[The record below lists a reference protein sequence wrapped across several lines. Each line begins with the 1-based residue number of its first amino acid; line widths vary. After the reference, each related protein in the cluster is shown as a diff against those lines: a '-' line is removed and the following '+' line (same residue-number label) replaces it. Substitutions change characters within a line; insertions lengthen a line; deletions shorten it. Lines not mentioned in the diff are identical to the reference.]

1 MSLLFNKRLKTE
13 IEDHKYK
20 GKYSLKDIFR
30 SYLTIEEL
38 RRHPEI
44 TPAVQGDKKLTLDIL
59 SHKKPK
65 IIKSKGIRNEK
76 RIKFA
81 SNLNSFHKIFFDYY
95 KDQRKSND
103 IIYAL
108 SQENKQFIK
117 KYKKT
122 NLNKKSYKEQF
133 NDIKLGYQKMD
144 YYVPSLEGKKNL
156 FNGNILLS
164 NNQELRDYISNDLGN
179 RLSNSKSLSFLHKI
193 NLKLGDKTSEK
204 KLELINRHIDMA
216 SINKDK
222 IEKDK
227 LKEIKKDQKDIN
239 NIRGTINSIDDIDY
253 FFDTNNKQYLEILKN
268 QESVDN
274 SLKLTTRV
282 NSANNCFENVKVQ
295 NNLNTIENVDLS
307 DRQLKNRQ
315 KSTNDINKR
324 FNIKQLGA
332 KLNRINSVC
341 EGKVNNIYL
350 KNYNKIDDIQDIQD
364 DNKSPLER
372 LYDEISTKKNVL
384 NYQPK
389 IKEYLQSKNYDL
401 SHKIN
406 ITSVCNNLE
415 KARLKINDSKN
426 LIKDMQLRKQLRS
439 VASNIDKFKN
449 KDINMKIRM
458 NNVEDKIIKLFC
470 NINNPKK

>member
-13 IEDHKYK
+13 IEDHKFK

-108 SQENKQFIK
+108 SQENRLFIK
-117 KYKKT
+117 KYKQT
-122 NLNKKSYKEQF
+122 NLNKKSYKEKF

-156 FNGNILLS
+156 FNGNILLA
-164 NNQELRDYISNDLGN
+164 NNQELKDYISNDLGN
-179 RLSNSKSLSFLHKI
+179 HLSNSKSLSFLHKI

-204 KLELINRHIDMA
+204 KLEQINRHIDMA
-216 SINKDK
+216 LINKDK

-227 LKEIKKDQKDIN
+227 LKEIKKDQIDID

-253 FFDTNNKQYLEILKN
+253 FFDSDNKQYLEILKN
-268 QESVDN
+268 QESVEN

-295 NNLNTIENVDLS
+295 NNLNTIENVELS
-307 DRQLKNRQ
+307 HRQLKNKQ
-315 KSTNDINKR
+315 NSTNDLNKR
-324 FNIKQLGA
+324 YNIKQLGE

-341 EGKVNNIYL
+341 ERKVNNIYL
-350 KNYNKIDDIQDIQD
+350 ENNNKMDDIHDV
-364 DNKSPLER
+364 NKSPLEK
-372 LYDEISTKKNVL
+372 LYDEISTKKNL
-384 NYQPK
+384 MNYQPK

-406 ITSVCNNLE
+406 ISSVCNNLE

-439 VASNIDKFKN
+439 VASNIDKIKN
-449 KDINMKIRM
+449 KDINMKIKM

>member
-1 MSLLFNKRLKTE
+1 MSLLFNKRVKTE
-13 IEDHKYK
+13 IEEHKYK

-30 SYLTIEEL
+30 SYLTIDEL

-44 TPAVQGDKKLTLDIL
+44 TPAVKGDKKLTLDIL
-59 SHKKPK
+59 SQKKPK

-95 KDQRKSND
+95 KDQKKSND

-122 NLNKKSYKEQF
+122 NLSKKSYKEKF
-133 NDIKLGYQKMD
+133 NDIKLGYQKMN
-144 YYVPSLEGKKNL
+144 YYVPSLEEKKNL

-164 NNQELRDYISNDLGN
+164 NNQELKDYISNDLGN
-179 RLSNSKSLSFLHKI
+179 HLSNSKSLSFLHRI

-204 KLELINRHIDMA
+204 KLELINRNIDMA

-222 IEKDK
+222 IVKDK
-227 LKEIKKDQKDIN
+227 LKEIKKDQIDIN
-239 NIRGTINSIDDIDY
+239 NILGTMNSIDDIDY
-253 FFDTNNKQYLEILKN
+253 FFDSNNKQYLEILKN
-268 QESVDN
+268 QESLDN
-274 SLKLTTRV
+274 SLKQTTRV

-295 NNLNTIENVDLS
+295 NNLNTIENVELS
-307 DRQLKNRQ
+307 DRQLKNN
-315 KSTNDINKR
+315 KLTNEFNKKY
-324 FNIKQLGA
+324 NIKQLGP

-341 EGKVNNIYL
+341 EGKVNKKNIYF
-350 KNYNKIDDIQDIQD
+350 KNYNKISDIKD
-364 DNKSPLER
+364 DNKSTLEK
-372 LYDEISTKKNVL
+372 LYDEISTKKNLL

-389 IKEYLQSKNYDL
+389 IKEYLQSKKYDL

-406 ITSVCNNLE
+406 IASVCNNLE

-439 VASNIDKFKN
+439 VASNIDKIKN
-449 KDINMKIRM
+449 KDINVKIRM
-458 NNVEDKIIKLFC
+458 NNVQDKIIKLFC

>member
-1 MSLLFNKRLKTE
+1 MSSMFNKRLKTE
-13 IEDHKYK
+13 IEEHKYK
-20 GKYSLKDIFR
+20 GKYSLKDIF
-30 SYLTIEEL
+30 STYLSNEEL

-44 TPAVQGDKKLTLDIL
+44 TPAIKGDKKLTLDIL
-59 SHKKPK
+59 SKKKPK
-65 IIKSKGIRNEK
+65 VIKSKGIRNEK
-76 RIKFA
+76 KMKFA

-122 NLNKKSYKEQF
+122 NLNKKNYKEKF
-133 NDIKLGYQKMD
+133 TDIKLGYEKMD

-164 NNQELRDYISNDLGN
+164 NNQELKDYISNDLGSH
-179 RLSNSKSLSFLHKI
+179 LSNSKSLSFLHKI
-193 NLKLGDKTSEK
+193 KLKLGDKTSEK
-204 KLELINRHIDMA
+204 KLEHINKHIDFNL
-216 SINKDK
+216 INKDK

-227 LKEIKKDQKDIN
+227 LKEIKKDQIDIN

-253 FFDTNNKQYLEILKN
+253 FFDTDNKQYLEILRN
-268 QESVDN
+268 QESMDN

-295 NNLNTIENVDLS
+295 NNINTIQTMELS
-307 DRQLKNRQ
+307 DRQ
-315 KSTNDINKR
+315 KSTNNINKK

-332 KLNRINSVC
+332 KLNRINSMS
-341 EGKVNNIYL
+341 EGKMNNIYLNL
-350 KNYNKIDDIQDIQD
+350 KNYNKIGDVQDV
-364 DNKSPLER
+364 NKSPLEK
-372 LYDEISTKKNVL
+372 LYDEISTKKNVM

-439 VASNIDKFKN
+439 VASNIDKIKN

-470 NINNPKK
+470 NMNNPKK

>member
-13 IEDHKYK
+13 IEEHKFK

-44 TPAVQGDKKLTLDIL
+44 TPAVKGDKKLTLDIL

-65 IIKSKGIRNEK
+65 IIKSKGIRNERK
-76 RIKFA
+76 IKFA
-81 SNLNSFHKIFFDYY
+81 SYLNSFHKIFFDYY

-103 IIYAL
+103 IIYSL

-122 NLNKKSYKEQF
+122 NLNKKSYKEKF
-133 NDIKLGYQKMD
+133 NDIKLGYQKMN
-144 YYVPSLEGKKNL
+144 YYVPSLEDKKNL

-164 NNQELRDYISNDLGN
+164 NNQELKDYISNDLGN
-179 RLSNSKSLSFLHKI
+179 HLSNSKSLSFLHKI

-204 KLELINRHIDMA
+204 KLEQINRHIDMVL
-216 SINKDK
+216 INKDK

-227 LKEIKKDQKDIN
+227 LKEIKKDQIDID
-239 NIRGTINSIDDIDY
+239 NIRGTLNSIEDIDL
-253 FFDTNNKQYLEILKN
+253 FFDTNNKQYLEILRN
-268 QESVDN
+268 QESVEN

-282 NSANNCFENVKVQ
+282 NSANNRFENVKVK
-295 NNLNTIENVDLS
+295 NNLNTIENVDIS
-307 DRQLKNRQ
+307 ERQLQNKQ
-315 KSTNDINKR
+315 KSTNEIKKK

-332 KLNRINSVC
+332 KLNRINSIC
-341 EGKVNNIYL
+341 EGKVNNIYFR
-350 KNYNKIDDIQDIQD
+350 NYNKMGDIQDVNI
-364 DNKSPLER
+364 SPLEK
-372 LYDEISTKKNVL
+372 LYDEISTKKNAL

-406 ITSVCNNLE
+406 IKSVCNNLE

-426 LIKDMQLRKQLRS
+426 LVKDMQLRKQLRS
-439 VASNIDKFKN
+439 VASNIDKIKS

>member
-13 IEDHKYK
+13 IEDHKFK

-44 TPAVQGDKKLTLDIL
+44 TPAVKGDKKLTLDIL
-59 SHKKPK
+59 SKKKPK
-65 IIKSKGIRNEK
+65 IIKSKGIRNERK
-76 RIKFA
+76 IKFA
-81 SNLNSFHKIFFDYY
+81 SYLNSFHKIFFDYY

-103 IIYAL
+103 IIYSL

-122 NLNKKSYKEQF
+122 NLNKKSYKEKF
-133 NDIKLGYQKMD
+133 NDIKLGYQKMN
-144 YYVPSLEGKKNL
+144 YYVPSLEDKKNL

-164 NNQELRDYISNDLGN
+164 NNQELKDYISNDLGN
-179 RLSNSKSLSFLHKI
+179 HLSNSKSLSFLHKI

-204 KLELINRHIDMA
+204 KLEQINRHIDMA
-216 SINKDK
+216 LINKDK

-227 LKEIKKDQKDIN
+227 LKEIKKDQIDID

-253 FFDTNNKQYLEILKN
+253 FFDTNNKQYLEILRS
-268 QESVDN
+268 QESVEN

-295 NNLNTIENVDLS
+295 NNLNTIENVKLS
-307 DRQLKNRQ
+307 DRQLMNKQ
-315 KSTNDINKR
+315 KSTNDFNKN
-324 FNIKQLGA
+324 FNIKQLGV

-341 EGKVNNIYL
+341 EEKMSNIYL
-350 KNYNKIDDIQDIQD
+350 EKYNKMDVIQDV
-364 DNKSPLER
+364 NKSPLEK
-372 LYDEISTKKNVL
+372 LYDEISTKKNVMS
-384 NYQPK
+384 YQPK

-406 ITSVCNNLE
+406 ISSVCNNLE

-426 LIKDMQLRKQLRS
+426 LIKDMQLRKQLSS
-439 VASNIDKFKN
+439 VASNIDKIKN
-449 KDINMKIRM
+449 KDVNMKIKM

>member
-13 IEDHKYK
+13 IEDHKFK

-59 SHKKPK
+59 SQKKPK

-108 SQENKQFIK
+108 SQENRLFIK
-117 KYKKT
+117 KYKQT
-122 NLNKKSYKEQF
+122 NLNKKSYKEKF

-156 FNGNILLS
+156 FNGNILLA
-164 NNQELRDYISNDLGN
+164 NNQELKDYISNDLGN
-179 RLSNSKSLSFLHKI
+179 HLSNSKSLSFLHKI

-204 KLELINRHIDMA
+204 KLEQINRHIDMA
-216 SINKDK
+216 LINKDK

-227 LKEIKKDQKDIN
+227 LKEIKKDQIDID

-253 FFDTNNKQYLEILKN
+253 FFDSDNKQYLEILKN
-268 QESVDN
+268 QESVEN

-295 NNLNTIENVDLS
+295 NNLNTIENVELS
-307 DRQLKNRQ
+307 HRQLKNKQ
-315 KSTNDINKR
+315 NSTNDLNKR
-324 FNIKQLGA
+324 YNIKQLGE

-341 EGKVNNIYL
+341 ERKVNNIYL
-350 KNYNKIDDIQDIQD
+350 ENNNKMDDIHDV
-364 DNKSPLER
+364 NKSPLEK
-372 LYDEISTKKNVL
+372 LYDEISTKKNL
-384 NYQPK
+384 MNYQPK

-406 ITSVCNNLE
+406 IKSVCNNLE
-415 KARLKINDSKN
+415 KARLKISDSKN

-439 VASNIDKFKN
+439 VASNIDKIKN
-449 KDINMKIRM
+449 KDINMKIKM

>member
-13 IEDHKYK
+13 IEEHKFK

-44 TPAVQGDKKLTLDIL
+44 TPAVKGDKKLTLDIL
-59 SHKKPK
+59 SQKKPK

-108 SQENKQFIK
+108 SQENRLFIK
-117 KYKKT
+117 KYKQT
-122 NLNKKSYKEQF
+122 NLNKKSYKEKF

-156 FNGNILLS
+156 FNGNILLA
-164 NNQELRDYISNDLGN
+164 NNQELKDYISNDLGN
-179 RLSNSKSLSFLHKI
+179 HLSNSKSLSFLHKI

-204 KLELINRHIDMA
+204 KLEQINRHIDMA
-216 SINKDK
+216 LINKDK

-227 LKEIKKDQKDIN
+227 LKEIKKDQIDID

-253 FFDTNNKQYLEILKN
+253 FFDSDNKQYLEILKN
-268 QESVDN
+268 QESVEN

-295 NNLNTIENVDLS
+295 NNLNTIENVELS
-307 DRQLKNRQ
+307 HRQLKNKQ
-315 KSTNDINKR
+315 NSTNDLNKR
-324 FNIKQLGA
+324 FNIKQLGE

-341 EGKVNNIYL
+341 ERKVNNIYL
-350 KNYNKIDDIQDIQD
+350 ENNNKMDDIHDV
-364 DNKSPLER
+364 NKSPLEK
-372 LYDEISTKKNVL
+372 LYDEISTKKNVMS
-384 NYQPK
+384 YQPK

-406 ITSVCNNLE
+406 ISSVCNNLE

-426 LIKDMQLRKQLRS
+426 LVKDMQLRKQLRS
-439 VASNIDKFKN
+439 VSSNFDKIKN

>member
-13 IEDHKYK
+13 IEEHKFK

-44 TPAVQGDKKLTLDIL
+44 TPAVKGDKKLTLDIL
-59 SHKKPK
+59 SQKKPK

-108 SQENKQFIK
+108 SQENRLFIK
-117 KYKKT
+117 KYKQT
-122 NLNKKSYKEQF
+122 NLNKKSYKEKF

-164 NNQELRDYISNDLGN
+164 NNQELKDYISNDLGN
-179 RLSNSKSLSFLHKI
+179 HLSNSKSLSFLHKI

-204 KLELINRHIDMA
+204 KLELINRHIDMD

-227 LKEIKKDQKDIN
+227 LKEIKKDQIDID

-253 FFDTNNKQYLEILKN
+253 FFDTNNKQYLEILRS
-268 QESVDN
+268 QESVEN

-295 NNLNTIENVDLS
+295 NNLNTIENVKLS
-307 DRQLKNRQ
+307 DRQLKNKQ
-315 KSTNDINKR
+315 KSTNDFNKN
-324 FNIKQLGA
+324 FNIKQLGV

-341 EGKVNNIYL
+341 EEKMSNIYL
-350 KNYNKIDDIQDIQD
+350 KKYNKMDVIQDV
-364 DNKSPLER
+364 NKSPLEK
-372 LYDEISTKKNVL
+372 LYDEISTKKNVM

-406 ITSVCNNLE
+406 ISSVCNNLE

-426 LIKDMQLRKQLRS
+426 LIKDMQLRKQLSS
-439 VASNIDKFKN
+439 VASNIDKIKN
-449 KDINMKIRM
+449 KDVNMKIKM